1 MNVLF
6 PLPFGPTRATSSP
19 RRSPIDTPWT
29 TTAFPYPPWMSSASK
44 MNSPIPSLSQV
55 RVDDAGVVH
64 RRLGSAVEDQRPL
77 VHHEDSLH
85 VLEEHIEPVLNDQE
99 REAVLLPQ
107 GDDRLE
113 DLRRELR
120 CNARRRLVEEHELR
134 LAHEGAGHFEEL
146 HLAPGDVRRPVQR
159 DRLQLVPH
167 QWGGG
172 VRCGRG
178 LRALPSGGNRS
189 VHAPPPFLG
198 PRDQKGERV
207 VNAP

>member
-29 TTAFPYPPWMSSASK
+29 TTAFPYPPRLSSAPKMNSPPPPLSWMPSASK
-44 MNSPIPSLSQV
+44 MTSPIPSLSQV

-113 DLRRELR
+113 DLRSDLR
-120 CNARRRLVEEHELR
+120 WT
-134 LAHEGAGHFEEL
+134 
-146 HLAPGDVRRPVQR
+146 AP
-159 DRLQLVPH
+159 
-167 QWGGG
+167 
-172 VRCGRG
+172 
-178 LRALPSGGNRS
+178 
-189 VHAPPPFLG
+189 
-198 PRDQKGERV
+198 
-207 VNAP
+207 

>member
-1 MNVLF
+1 MNALF
-6 PLPFGPTRATSSP
+6 PLPFGPTRETSSP

-64 RRLGSAVEDQRPL
+64 RRLGSAAEAKRPL

-85 VLEEHIEPVLNDQE
+85 VLEEPIDPGLNDQE

-113 DLRRELR
+113 DLRSDLR
-120 CNARRRLVEEHELR
+120 WT
-134 LAHEGAGHFEEL
+134 
-146 HLAPGDVRRPVQR
+146 AP
-159 DRLQLVPH
+159 
-167 QWGGG
+167 
-172 VRCGRG
+172 
-178 LRALPSGGNRS
+178 
-189 VHAPPPFLG
+189 
-198 PRDQKGERV
+198 
-207 VNAP
+207 